1 MGAMSMIGRAGWAS
15 LLMVLFASRL
25 PAEDDPLRLALAMEA
40 SIQRV
45 VERAEPSVACI
56 LVSRSELYARFEGGG
71 VRPPGRLGGFNP
83 RNLPP
88 MPGQQGPNELLA
100 RLNLA
105 APDAVPDSYGSGVVI
120 DGPAG
125 LILTNYH
132 VVRDA
137 TKVYV
142 RLPGK
147 GGSYADIHAADER
160 SDLAVLR
167 LLNPPSGLQA
177 LPMGDAEQA
186 RKGQFVVGLSNPW
199 AAGFRDGS
207 PSVAWGMLSNVR
219 RRLPGEPNEGERR
232 RPRLVYYP
240 MLLQTTLN
248 IPPGSSGGALLD
260 LKGNWI
266 GLLTALPGVAGG
278 EGSGGYA
285 IPLDNRMKRIVEKL
299 RRGEEVEY
307 GFLGISL
314 RQDFWE
320 PSEGGPAFRAGMRPG
335 DRIVSVDG
343 VTVNDQDDLM
353 FGITAA
359 LAGTQVEMVV
369 EGAYGGRRVL
379 RPVLQKAYWPN
390 TGPIIAANRPAP
402 VYGLRVDYVTVV
414 YQGQGGFRRASPIPE
429 GVLVR
434 EVEENSPAAR
444 AELRVNQDVIAAVN
458 GVRVT
463 QPADFYRIAAEARG
477 PLELTIVDD
486 RGGIDRRVRLP

>member
-1 MGAMSMIGRAGWAS
+1 MWQRVGLWFLWIVIGVAD
-15 LLMVLFASRL
+15 LFAQ
-25 PAEDDPLRLALAMEA
+25 DDPLQQALALEA
-40 SIQRV
+40 RV
-45 VERAEPSVACI
+45 QQVIERVEPSIACI
-56 LVSRSELYARFEGGG
+56 LVSRSELYSQLEGGG

-83 RNLPP
+83 RQIPQF
-88 MPGQQGPNELLA
+88 PGQMGFNPSIA
-100 RLNLA
+100 RLDLA

-120 DGPAG
+120 DARQG

-147 GGSYADIHAADER
+147 RGSYADIHAADER
-160 SDLAVLR
+160 SDLAVIRMLQ
-167 LLNPPSGLQA
+167 PPPNLVA
-177 LPMGDAEQA
+177 LPMGDAEGL
-186 RKGQFVVGLSNPW
+186 RKGQFIIALSNPW

-207 PSVAWGMLSNVR
+207 PSVSWGMLSNIR

-240 MLLQTTLN
+240 LLLQTSLN

-285 IPLDNRMKRIVEKL
+285 IPLDNRMKRIIEKL

-314 RQDFWE
+314 RQDLWE
-320 PSEGGPAFRAGMRPG
+320 PSEGGPAYRAGMRPG

-343 VTVNDQDDLM
+343 IPVTDNDDLM

-369 EGAYGGRRVL
+369 EAPYGGRRVL
-379 RPVLQKAYWPN
+379 RPVLQKAYWPHS
-390 TGPIIAANRPAP
+390 GPIIAANRPDP

-414 YQGQGGFRRASPIPE
+414 YQGQGGFRRSSPIPE

-434 EVEENSPAAR
+434 EVQENSPAAK
-444 AELRVNQDVIAAVN
+444 AELKENQDVIIAVN
-458 GVRVT
+458 GIRVT
-463 QPADFYRIAAEARG
+463 QPSEFYRVAADVKG
-477 PLELTIVDD
+477 PIELTILDD
-486 RGGIDRRVRLP
+486 RGADRRVKLP

>member
-1 MGAMSMIGRAGWAS
+1 MWQRVGLWFLWIVIGVAD
-15 LLMVLFASRL
+15 LFAQ
-25 PAEDDPLRLALAMEA
+25 DDPLQQALALEA
-40 SIQRV
+40 RV
-45 VERAEPSVACI
+45 QQVIERVEPSIACI
-56 LVSRSELYARFEGGG
+56 LVSRSELYSQLEGGG

-83 RNLPP
+83 RQIPQF
-88 MPGQQGPNELLA
+88 PGQMGFNPSIA
-100 RLNLA
+100 RLDLA

-120 DGPAG
+120 DARQG

-147 GGSYADIHAADER
+147 RGSYADIHAADER
-160 SDLAVLR
+160 SDLAVIRMLQ
-167 LLNPPSGLQA
+167 PPPNLVA
-177 LPMGDAEQA
+177 LPMGDAEGL
-186 RKGQFVVGLSNPW
+186 RKGQFIIALSNPW

-207 PSVAWGMLSNVR
+207 PSVSWGMLSNIR

-240 MLLQTTLN
+240 LLLQTSLN

-285 IPLDNRMKRIVEKL
+285 IPLDNRMKRIIEKL

-314 RQDFWE
+314 RQDLWE
-320 PSEGGPAFRAGMRPG
+320 PSEGGPAYRAGMRPG

-343 VTVNDQDDLM
+343 IPVTDNDDLM

-369 EGAYGGRRVL
+369 
-379 RPVLQKAYWPN
+379 
-390 TGPIIAANRPAP
+390 
-402 VYGLRVDYVTVV
+402 
-414 YQGQGGFRRASPIPE
+414 
-429 GVLVR
+429 
-434 EVEENSPAAR
+434 
-444 AELRVNQDVIAAVN
+444 
-458 GVRVT
+458 
-463 QPADFYRIAAEARG
+463 
-477 PLELTIVDD
+477 
-486 RGGIDRRVRLP
+486 